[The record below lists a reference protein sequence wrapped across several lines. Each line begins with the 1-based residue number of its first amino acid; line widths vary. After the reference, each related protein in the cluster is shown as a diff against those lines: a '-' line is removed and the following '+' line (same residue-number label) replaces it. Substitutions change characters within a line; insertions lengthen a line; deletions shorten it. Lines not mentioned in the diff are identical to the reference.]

1 MTSVRVVGIDLD
13 LPAPAIARLDA
24 RLPAAE
30 RTGRPAVRVLRAT
43 TREMLAETVGVDT
56 PQTLAISRC
65 CRHCGHPTHGKP
77 ALVDVPEISFS
88 VSHSGTIGVIAI
100 ASGGMDVG
108 VDIERLRPRHNLA
121 GLAARTLAAEQLA
134 AWRAAPEAEQLV
146 AFLRVWTAKEAYL
159 KGLGRGIMVRL
170 SEVPA
175 QPAGWS
181 VEPLVVAAGY
191 VGALARSS
199 T

>member
-1 MTSVRVVGIDLD
+1 MTSVRVVRVDLD
-13 LPAPAIARLDA
+13 LPAPAIARFDA
-24 RLPAAE
+24 RLPEAE
-30 RTGRPAVRVLRAT
+30 RAGSAAVRVLRAT
-43 TREMLAETVGVDT
+43 TRDVLAETVGVDT
-56 PQTLAISRC
+56 PEALAISRC

-77 ALVDVPEISFS
+77 VLVDAPDVSFS

-100 ASGGMDVG
+100 ADGGVHVG
-108 VDIERLRPRHNLA
+108 VDIERVRPRHNLA
-121 GLAARTLAAEQLA
+121 GLAARTLDAEQLA
-134 AWRAAPEAEQLV
+134 AWRAAPEAEQL
-146 AFLRVWTAKEAYL
+146 ADFLRVWTAKEAYL
-159 KGLGRGIMVRL
+159 KGLGRGITVRL